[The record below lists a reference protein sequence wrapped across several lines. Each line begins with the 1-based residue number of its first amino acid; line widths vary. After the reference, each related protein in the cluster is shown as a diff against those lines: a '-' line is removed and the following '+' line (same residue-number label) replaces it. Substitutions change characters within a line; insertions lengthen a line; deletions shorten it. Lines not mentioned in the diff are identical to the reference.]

1 MMGMRRWNVLWMGAM
16 AAFICGPAA
25 NNGMAMAQ
33 KDLDPNCADW
43 AEQGECENNPNFM
56 LKNCELSCDRI
67 SGVSKKEAELL
78 DKIPSFYDMA
88 AKDIDGNMFSF
99 DQLRGKVAI
108 IVNVASYCGYTESHY
123 AGLVKL
129 HKELAA
135 TEAVEILAFPCN
147 QFGAQ
152 EPDDPSDIKEF
163 AMNKGVEFRMMDKVD
178 VNGPNASIV
187 YKYLK
192 YKSGGPKTI
201 EWNFAT
207 YFVVAPD

>member
-1 MMGMRRWNVLWMGAM
+1 M
-16 AAFICGPAA
+16 
-25 NNGMAMAQ
+25 
-33 KDLDPNCADW
+33 
-43 AEQGECENNPNFM
+43 
-56 LKNCELSCDRI
+56 
-67 SGVSKKEAELL
+67 
-78 DKIPSFYDMA
+78 
-88 AKDIDGNMFSF
+88 
-99 DQLRGKVAI
+99 
-108 IVNVASYCGYTESHY
+108 
-123 AGLVKL
+123 KL

-163 AMNKGVEFRMMDKVD
+163 AMHKGVEFRMMDKVD

-187 YKYLK
+187 YRYLK

-207 YFVVAPD
+207 YFVVAPDGRISSHSDVEPMDLKETALQFLDEF